1 MSVHFI
7 YLGWIK
13 GHIRHSVNPHPRWL
27 SYLKNHRRGD
37 QDLLTKMGEST
48 LRGCLQEIST
58 AVC

>member
-7 YLGWIK
+7 YVGLTK

-27 SYLKNHRRGD
+27 SCLKNNRRGD
-37 QDLLTKMGEST
+37 QDLLTKMEEST